1 MSLET
6 PSTETETE
14 LANNFQDIHGDHTHE
29 IAGIRV
35 GERNVPASAIAVF
48 LFVIFIALG
57 ISWIPA
63 QGF

>member
-14 LANNFQDIHGDHTHE
+14 LASNFQDIHGDHTHE

-48 LFVIFIALG
+48 LFIIFIALG

>member
-14 LANNFQDIHGDHTHE
+14 RANNFQDIHGDHTHE